1 MNIKTIRKQAEIL
14 SNMNVNACPLP
25 ELVDMSRGAQW
36 ERFLIKLDE
45 LGYTAVPKKSIEG
58 IKETLWPSL
67 IP

>member
-1 MNIKTIRKQAEIL
+1 MDIKKIRKQAETL
-14 SNMNVNACPLP
+14 SNMGENACPLP
-25 ELVDMSRGAQW
+25 ELVDMPRGAQW

-45 LGYTAVPKKSIEG
+45 LGFTVVSKKSIEG